1 MGLKNYINTLFLK
14 YVVSNPYILLILLKI
29 VSVVIPNHILKKK
42 I

>member
-1 MGLKNYINTLFLK
+1 MGLKNHINALFLK

-29 VSVVIPNHILKKK
+29 VSVVIPKHILMRK